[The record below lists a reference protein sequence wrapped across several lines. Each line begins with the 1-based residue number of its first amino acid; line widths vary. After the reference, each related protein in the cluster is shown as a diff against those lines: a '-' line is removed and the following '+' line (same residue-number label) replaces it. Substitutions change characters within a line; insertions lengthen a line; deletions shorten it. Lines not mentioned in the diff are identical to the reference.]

1 MNKPVSHILLGAIL
15 LLGMIFSF
23 ILYIDEQ
30 FKIKPTVII
39 EELEDPGQTKQPPQA
54 TPGGEG
60 KILAALYNSGYLY
73 HEGIDEGINK
83 DVLEELARRMGMN
96 LELHVM
102 PRARID
108 NMLKEG
114 TLHMSVSAV
123 ETPERARYAWY
134 VPYFAQKNDVLIRS
148 EAGIINEE
156 GLLHR
161 RDIRV
166 GIIRGYYYGEHYMAL
181 IEKLKAKNRVVEA
194 KDTEALYQMLKEN
207 WIQVTFNIA
216 SSYRYYFKTMD
227 IENISALDWAPGE
240 APLIRCL
247 SLSKKYFDQED
258 VERFTR
264 IINEMRNDGT
274 LHKIFLRYLSEEE
287 AQRMCDF

>member
-39 EELEDPGQTKQPPQA
+39 EELEAPGQTKQPPQA
-54 TPGGEG
+54 TPGEEG

-96 LELHVM
+96 LELYVM

-274 LHKIFLRYLSEEE
+274 LHNIFLRYLSEEE